1 MGTPP
6 LAARTPVEPRRH
18 RPPPAG
24 RRRRSP
30 LSPNVPEGRRP
41 SGGGLLDTATGET
54 RARRSGTVE
63 TPPTL
68 AAGRLQYVESE
79 YADDTETA
87 AATAFGP
94 SLDHVCWRTDLDT
107 GSPVRVRAPG
117 VSPRLVFY
125 PISVGDEHAVLALD
139 AASGRPEWRTVLPG
153 APEPFPTV
161 RTDRVFLGANTGE
174 NRGTVVA
181 LDRRTGAVEW
191 RRSWTPT
198 RSSAQSRTRP
208 SSSVKGPTS
217 TGNPTP
223 SSLGTRPR
231 GESGGRSRRT
241 NGRSSRSRRRP
252 ATRLSSAA
260 LRHTRPSMRRE
271 RWSDT
276 TSPPASVPRRSR
288 RPTSGCPRPW
298 SATDTSPSPRTA
310 DCKSSA
316 DAVLRGIL

>member
-1 MGTPP
+1 M
-6 LAARTPVEPRRH
+6 AARTPVEPRRH

-191 RRSWTPT
+191 RRELDADAFVGAVTNSTVLVREGTDLDREPDALVARDAATGRVRWQVTT
-198 RSSAQSRTRP
+198 DERTEFTL
-208 SSSVKGPTS
+208 PTS
-217 TGNPTP
+217 AGDAAFVCRTP
-223 SSLGTRPR
+223 SHTSVDAPGTLERYDLAT
-231 GESGGRSRRT
+231 GE
-241 NGRSSRSRRRP
+241 
-252 ATRLSSAA
+252 
-260 LRHTRPSMRRE
+260 
-271 RWSDT
+271 
-276 TSPPASVPRRSR
+276 
-288 RPTSGCPRPW
+288 
-298 SATDTSPSPRTA
+298 RTA
-310 DCKSSA
+310 TVPTADEWVSA
-316 DAVLRGIL
+316 PVVGDGYVAISTDRGLQVFG